1 MAREWQFLEEIE
13 DAGADGAGL
22 RGRLQKYCLEV
33 PQFLGDTQ
41 HLPGAQSARV
51 REDGEAVARIGGWAE
66 YINMKVFERHLPS
79 SRACNCS
86 VKSQFLRV
94 FAGERREAR
103 YGRLPDDV
111 GKAVGRLVGV
121 YDQDASWL
129 GGGELEIARAHPLV
143 KRQALGVYPI
153 PRASRL
159 RRPRLA
165 RLPGLRRDVQQQR
178 QVWAQP
184 ASRHVFEG
192 SDRRH
197 I

>member
-1 MAREWQFLEEIE
+1 MVQNRRGAKNGMAREWQFLEEIE

-86 VKSQFLRV
+86 VKSQFFRV

-111 GKAVGRLVGV
+111 GKRSEERRVGKSV
-121 YDQDASWL
+121 DL
-129 GGGELEIARAHPLV
+129 GG
-143 KRQALGVYPI
+143 
-153 PRASRL
+153 
-159 RRPRLA
+159 RRIF
-165 RLPGLRRDVQQQR
+165 QK
-178 QVWAQP
+178 
-184 ASRHVFEG
+184 
-192 SDRRH
+192 
-197 I
+197 